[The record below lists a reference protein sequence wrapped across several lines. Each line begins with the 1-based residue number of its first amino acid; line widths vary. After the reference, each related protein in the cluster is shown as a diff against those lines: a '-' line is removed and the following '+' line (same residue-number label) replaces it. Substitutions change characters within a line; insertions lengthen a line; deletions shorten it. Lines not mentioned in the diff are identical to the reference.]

1 MPRFI
6 LGMVQ
11 ETELELT
18 LQCHSDLTA
27 VLCGFATFCYYVS
40 STSFNI
46 SLVPQIH
53 KNAYLRSTNGLST
66 LWAASLFTATLVHG
80 FFIFHITDSI
90 IYFKISS
97 VIYSLSAC
105 IILVQL
111 WMYSKQNIQLKLT
124 IFGICMVIWVA
135 LLSVEFV
142 VPQPD
147 TSKTLEWIAVVLFS
161 VDLLP
166 QVRVSIFVIG
176 IFSLMNT
183 SLH

>member
-1 MPRFI
+1 MA
-6 LGMVQ
+6 Q
-11 ETELELT
+11 ENELELT
-18 LQCHSDLTA
+18 LRCHSDLSV

-40 STSFNI
+40 STAFNI

-53 KNAYLRSTNGLST
+53 KNAYLKSTNGLST

-90 IYFKISS
+90 IYIKISS

-111 WMYSKQNIQLKLT
+111 WIYSKQNIQLKLT

-135 LLSVEFV
+135 LLSVELV

-147 TSKTLEWIAVVLFS
+147 TSNTLEWIAVVLFS
-161 VDLLP
+161 IDLLP
-166 QVRVSIFVIG
+166 QVRVSIL
-176 IFSLMNT
+176 S
-183 SLH
+183 